1 MPIGLHSGNR
11 LQYGSVFSVWPVMED
26 VMEVTSMGVFQ
37 CVGDRCFPDPVRFKA
52 LLVSFHRLTGLVF
65 WYETAWGGGERGS
78 DGMLKRELYI
88 QTARSSEANVF
99 SSGIPIP
106 QAFAPRI
113 SSFTTVAS
121 LSTSLNGIQSFR
133 EQLLEPI
140 GLRLPNVLLL
150 FKDDDGRNMMLS
162 SGRLDA
168 ALDERKSLL
177 AFRKPP
183 RVGRLAAMIDT
194 LASMLSQRPFELLTS
209 VILREWCFGWRY
221 VLG

>member
-1 MPIGLHSGNR
+1 
-11 LQYGSVFSVWPVMED
+11 
-26 VMEVTSMGVFQ
+26 MEVISMGIFRY
-37 CVGDRCFPDPVRFKA
+37 VGDRCFPDPVRFKA
-52 LLVSFHRLTGLVF
+52 LLVSFNRRTRLVF
-65 WYETAWGGGERGS
+65 RYETAWGGGKRGS
-78 DGMLKRELYI
+78 DGMLYI

-99 SSGIPIP
+99 SSIIPLP
-106 QAFAPRI
+106 QASVPRI
-113 SSFTTVAS
+113 SFFTTVLS
-121 LSTSLNGIQSFR
+121 LSTSLNGIQLFR

-140 GLRLPNVLLL
+140 GLRLLNVLLL

-183 RVGRLAAMIDT
+183 RVGRLAAMIDM

-209 VILREWCFGWRY
+209 VILREWCFRWRY